1 MAADA
6 LENVA
11 PRLAPRS
18 GHPTMNK
25 AVQGDVPNERSTSLP
40 ALEIRAGL
48 EEAYADIYT
57 PEAKETLAA
66 LARFE
71 ADRRD
76 VMATRIGRRTQ
87 RTQDREQIRFLDPE
101 EVIRRTDITAR
112 AARAG
117 EFVGSAIPPDLE
129 RQWIQGTGPGAKPG
143 APLRRSLRNVA
154 YALLSGADGWMFDG
168 EDALGQISTMSLDNQ
183 RSLKLALAR
192 DEVFLE
198 VAEEVAGEMNVWS
211 ERFFGRP
218 IVADWKKQLDFTTPI
233 FRARGLHLD
242 DRHVRLADGTGFS
255 ASVVDAALYTLHN
268 QEALRGAGRSIV
280 LYLPKIQTAE
290 EAALWNDILTALES
304 TLDLPVATIKVYV
317 LVEQVEASFQLMEIR
332 AALGERFVGFNTGR
346 WDYIN
351 SVADAMSWNSEFQ
364 NPNIDA
370 ISMTFGYMRHYE
382 ERVRRAVNTPDL
394 NGGFAL
400 WQGGMEPNIPVGSP
414 AGVEAGM
421 KKALAGAEREQREG
435 ASGKWVAHW
444 KMVHIVRPVWGN
456 LGQANQLGREFP
468 PLGYSSQDAEDFFIL
483 EPAPRTVRGARDLL
497 SVALQYG
504 NAFLQGL
511 QAAALKPAD
520 FFGDEDVLYLMED
533 MATGEIRVSILWEWL
548 HKGAPFTA
556 DAPKTG
562 IQAGDTLTKELFA
575 SLVEEEYAKLLAA
588 SDRDV
593 HDDSKQTT
601 LPIARVITEAIVAES
616 AKAPWY
622 IDLLNLNIGNHDP
635 AEASR
640 RIAMYM
646 SAFRKD
652 GTRITKNLDF
662 DKGNTEA

>member
-1 MAADA
+1 M
-6 LENVA
+6 
-11 PRLAPRS
+11 S
-18 GHPTMNK
+18 K
-25 AVQGDVPNERSTSLP
+25 AVQGDVPNTGATSAP
-40 ALEIRAGL
+40 TLEIRAGL
-48 EEAYADIYT
+48 EEAYEDIYT
-57 PEAKETLAA
+57 LEAKETLAA

-76 VMATRIGRRTQ
+76 VMAARIGRRTQ
-87 RTQDREQIRFLDPE
+87 RTQDREKIRFLDPE
-101 EVIRRTDITAR
+101 EVIRRTDITVR

-117 EFVGSAIPPDLE
+117 EFAGSEIPPDLE

-143 APLRRSLRNVA
+143 APLRRSIRNVA

-192 DEVFLE
+192 DAVFLA
-198 VAEEVAGEMNVWS
+198 VAEEVAGEMNAWS
-211 ERFFGRP
+211 QGFFGRP
-218 IVADWKKQLDFTTPI
+218 IVEDWREQLDFTTPI

-242 DRHVRLADGTGFS
+242 DRHLRLADGTGFS
-255 ASVVDAALYTLHN
+255 ASVVDAALYTVHN
-268 QEALRGAGRSIV
+268 HGSLRGAGRSIV

-290 EAALWNDILTALES
+290 EAALWNDILTALELA
-304 TLDLPVATIKVYV
+304 LDLPVATIEVYV

-351 SVADAMSWNSEFQ
+351 SVADAMAWNSEFQ

-382 ERVRRAVNTPDL
+382 DRVRRAVNTPDR
-394 NGGFAL
+394 NGRFAL

-444 KMVHIVRPVWGN
+444 KMVHIVRPVWGDV
-456 LGQANQLGREFP
+456 GQTNQLGREFP
-468 PLGYSSQDAEDFFIL
+468 PLGYSSQGAEDLFLL

-504 NAFLQGL
+504 NAFLRGL

-520 FFGDEDVLYLMED
+520 FFGNEDVLYLMED

-556 DAPKTG
+556 DAPETG
-562 IQAGDTLTKELFA
+562 VRAGDTLTKELFA

-616 AKAPWY
+616 VKVPWY

-635 AEASR
+635 GEASR

-652 GTRITKNLDF
+652 GTRITENLDF
-662 DKGNTEA
+662 DKESTEA